1 MFFHQGIIFILVG
14 DFMKKESLKKAVITA
29 VFAAIAFILTFI
41 FRFKVSFL
49 TFDFKDAILAMVSL
63 MYGPLY
69 GIGAVAIV
77 SFLEFLSVSDT
88 GLYGLIMNFISS
100 GTFALFFGIVY
111 KYKRTFKGAILSV
124 ILSVIG
130 VTAVMMV
137 ANYFITPYYMGV
149 SRSDVVALIPTL
161 LLPFNLAKSV
171 INSTATLILYKP
183 VTNALKRM
191 GVIKKSEN
199 PVHKYNKKSLVLF
212 VVSAIVFIVAILFVL
227 LYLGGGLEFLP
238 HS

>member
-1 MFFHQGIIFILVG
+1 
-14 DFMKKESLKKAVITA
+14 MKNESLKKAVITA

-49 TFDFKDAILAMVSL
+49 TFDFKDAVLAMVSL

-77 SFLEFLSVSDT
+77 AFLEFLSVSDT

-100 GTFALFFGIVY
+100 GTFALIFGIVY

>member
-1 MFFHQGIIFILVG
+1 
-14 DFMKKESLKKAVITA
+14 MKKENTKKAVITA
-29 VFAAIAFILTFI
+29 VFAAIAFVLTFI

-69 GIGAVAIV
+69 GISAVAV
-77 SFLEFLSVSDT
+77 VAVLEFLSVSDT

-100 GTFALFFGIVY
+100 GTFALIFGLVY

-149 SRSDVVALIPTL
+149 SRSDVLALIPTL
-161 LLPFNLAKSV
+161 LLPFNLAKSI

-191 GVIKKSEN
+191 GIIKMVEN

-212 VVSAIVFIVAILFVL
+212 IVSAVISIAAVLFVIY
-227 LYLGGGLEFLP
+227 YLKGGFEFLP
-238 HS
+238 RF

>member
-1 MFFHQGIIFILVG
+1 
-14 DFMKKESLKKAVITA
+14 MKNESLKKAVITA

-49 TFDFKDAILAMVSL
+49 TFDFKDAVLAMVSL

-77 SFLEFLSVSDT
+77 AFLEFLSVSDT

-100 GTFALFFGIVY
+100 GTFALIFGIVY

-130 VTAVMMV
+130 VTSVMMV

-149 SRSDVVALIPTL
+149 SRNDVVALIPTL

>member
-1 MFFHQGIIFILVG
+1 
-14 DFMKKESLKKAVITA
+14 MKKENIKKAVITGA
-29 VFAAIAFILTFI
+29 FATIAFILTFL
-41 FRFKVSFL
+41 FRFKVNFL

-69 GIGAVAIV
+69 GIGAVAV
-77 SFLEFLSVSDT
+77 VAFLEFLFVSDT
-88 GLYGLIMNFISS
+88 GIYGLIMNFISS
-100 GTFALFFGIVY
+100 GTFVLIFGIVY

-130 VTAVMMV
+130 VTSVMML

-149 SRSDVVALIPTL
+149 SRNDIAALIPTL
-161 LLPFNLAKSV
+161 ILPFNLAKSI
-171 INSTATLILYKP
+171 INSTTTLILYKP

-191 GVIKKSEN
+191 GIIKKSEN
-199 PVHKYNKKSLVLF
+199 PVHKYNKKSLLLF
-212 VVSAIVFIVAILFVL
+212 VISAIVFILAILFVL

-238 HS
+238 HF

>member
-1 MFFHQGIIFILVG
+1 
-14 DFMKKESLKKAVITA
+14 MKKENIKKAVITGA
-29 VFAAIAFILTFI
+29 FATIAFILTFL
-41 FRFKVSFL
+41 FRFKVNFL

-69 GIGAVAIV
+69 GIGAVAV
-77 SFLEFLSVSDT
+77 VAFLEFLSVSDT
-88 GLYGLIMNFISS
+88 GIYGLIMNFISS
-100 GTFALFFGIVY
+100 GTFVLIFGIVY

-130 VTAVMMV
+130 VTSVMML

-149 SRSDVVALIPTL
+149 SRNDIAALIPTL
-161 LLPFNLAKSV
+161 ILPFNLAKSI
-171 INSTATLILYKP
+171 INSTTTLILYKP

-191 GVIKKSEN
+191 GIIKKSEN
-199 PVHKYNKKSLVLF
+199 PVHKYNKKSLLLF
-212 VVSAIVFIVAILFVL
+212 VISAIVFILAILFVL

-238 HS
+238 HF